1 LSDILSEIQ
10 ASRLVDVF
18 KHDER
23 ILVAYMF
30 GSKSRGLQTTESDTD
45 IAVLLYELPKNL
57 LDYYLDLME
66 RLSTVLG
73 DSIDLVVLNTAPPL
87 LKHQVIKYGKILY
100 SRDEEARVEFEAR
113 AIKEYLDFT
122 PRSDEYDEVLIEEM
136 SKWKG

>member
-1 LSDILSEIQ
+1 M
-10 ASRLVDVF
+10 DVF

>member
-1 LSDILSEIQ
+1 
-10 ASRLVDVF
+10 VDVF